1 MIDKKEFARIRASYK
16 RFEAE
21 REKTI
26 QTSRQIITMS
36 KQIIFALQ
44 RGDEKRAA
52 TVIKQMNRLVTKL
65 PKEAY
70 DTNIRRVAQQ
80 EYVEAMTFYDFITK
94 GRIPTQK
101 QLNVEFEEYLL
112 GLCDLS
118 GELVRKAVMS
128 AIKGDIKQVRRI
140 HDFIE
145 ELYSEFL
152 KFDLR
157 NGELRK
163 KSDSIKWNLKKVDEL
178 LYDLRER

>member
-1 MIDKKEFARIRASYK
+1 MIDKKEFARIRVAYK
-16 RFEAE
+16 RFEVE

-26 QTSRQIITMS
+26 QTSRQIITFS

-44 RGDEKRAA
+44 RGDNKRAQS
-52 TVIKQMNRLVTKL
+52 VIKQISTLMKRL
-65 PKEAY
+65 PDDAY
-70 DTNIRRVAQQ
+70 DTNIQRVAKQ
-80 EYVEAMTFYDFITK
+80 EYVEAMSFHEFVIK
-94 GRIPTQK
+94 GRIPSQK
-101 QLNVEFEEYLL
+101 QLGVNFEEYLL

-128 AIKGDIKQVRRI
+128 AINGNIKQVKQI

-145 ELYSEFL
+145 ALYEEFL

-163 KSDSIKWNLKKVDEL
+163 KSDSIKWNLKKLDEL